1 MKAGR
6 PGTVKGK
13 EQPTARK
20 RKPMVARKGERG
32 QDQTLLSDNLR
43 ACVAELAYSF
53 YERREYVDGYD
64 LQDWL
69 EAERRI
75 LTEES

>member
-1 MKAGR
+1 
-6 PGTVKGK
+6 
-13 EQPTARK
+13 
-20 RKPMVARKGERG
+20 MVARKGERG

-43 ACVAELAYSF
+43 ALIAELAYSF

-75 LTEES
+75 LTEEP